1 MVSSNPSKRKT
12 ANISAQQWE
21 EFAASRR
28 TVRDFLPTPVPQE
41 IIDAILT
48 DAMTAPSWSNT
59 RPYLVAVASGE
70 KRNRS
75 SEALLKRVDLLN
87 GAKRGG
93 IIAKIKFLLSG
104 YIFPMSEYPVVKPY
118 PKDLNPR
125 RIRVGKG
132 LYENMGIR
140 RGDAAARDAQMRRN
154 FEFFGAPTAIFIFT
168 HKGLGEYSVSDAG
181 LFMQN
186 LMLSAHA
193 RGLGTCAQGM
203 LAIWPR
209 PVRREFKAALSKH
222 SRQYRLLVGIS
233 LGYPSGAAVNDFEA
247 ERLPISEIT
256 LD

>member
-1 MVSSNPSKRKT
+1 MSSTTGKRKT
-12 ANISAQQWE
+12 SNITAEQWQ

-70 KRNRS
+70 KRDRIS
-75 SEALLKRVDLLN
+75 DALLRRVDMLN
-87 GAKRGG
+87 AAKRGG
-93 IIAKIKFLLSG
+93 LLAKLKFLLSG
-104 YIFPMSEYPVVKPY
+104 YVYPMSEYPVVKPY

-132 LYENMGIR
+132 LYENMGIK
-140 RGDAAARDAQMRRN
+140 RGDAAGRDAQMRRN
-154 FEFFGAPTAIFIFT
+154 FDFFGAPTAIFVFT

-203 LAIWPR
+203 LAIWPK

-222 SRQYRLLVGIS
+222 PRQYRLLVGIS
-233 LGYPSGAAVNDFEA
+233 LGYPSDASVNDFEA

-256 LD
+256 LR